1 VAFRPRR
8 AIFIERAKGSGV
20 TDLLTALALMI
31 ALEGVLYA
39 LFPGGMQ
46 AMMRV
51 AIAQPPATLRLAGLL
66 AATVGVL
73 LVWWIRG

>member
-1 VAFRPRR
+1 M
-8 AIFIERAKGSGV
+8 
-20 TDLLTALALMI
+20 TDLLTALALMV
-31 ALEGVLYA
+31 ALEGMLYA

-51 AIAQPPATLRLAGLL
+51 AAAQPPATLRLAGLL

-73 LVWWIRG
+73 LTWWIRG

>member
-1 VAFRPRR
+1 M
-8 AIFIERAKGSGV
+8 
-20 TDLLTALALMI
+20 TDLLTAIALMI
-31 ALEGVLYA
+31 ALEGILYA

-51 AIAQPPATLRLAGLL
+51 AIAQPPASLRLAGLL
-66 AATVGVL
+66 AAAVGVL